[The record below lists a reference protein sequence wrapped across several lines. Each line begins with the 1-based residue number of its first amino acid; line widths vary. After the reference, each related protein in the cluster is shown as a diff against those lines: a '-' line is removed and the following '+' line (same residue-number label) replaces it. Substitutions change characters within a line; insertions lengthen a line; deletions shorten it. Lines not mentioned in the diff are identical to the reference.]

1 MKDIRIVC
9 NICFVCLNLI
19 CSLCVNCC
27 YYYIDNSKYP
37 FLINITLVLLNI
49 YLSFNN
55 NIFSMKSCVFTENN
69 FYFNITIGWLDVFKR
84 YRNTCILKIL
94 VTTQFFGYK
103 I

>member
-9 NICFVCLNLI
+9 SIYFVCLNLI

-27 YYYIDNSKYP
+27 YCYIDNSKYP
-37 FLINITLVLLNI
+37 FLINITLVLLDI
-49 YLSFNN
+49 YLIFTN
-55 NIFSMKSCVFTENN
+55 NIFSMKSCVVSGNY
-69 FYFNITIGWLDVFKR
+69 FYITIGWLDVFKR